1 MSLTSNTK
9 KIQKLFNDMQKA
21 ITKFE
26 ELVFPHEYI
35 SFDIYKI
42 HVSTLNECIQDDVCA
57 KLTVELFRVLFE
69 SETEFNEFTTG
80 KEDYISLLIDKF
92 RAKSKD
98 DIDDAKDEIES
109 KIITILFNIKSTEK
123 KNLMK
128 ELISKLKKQLEI
140 RCEMYYVLLVLLV
153 ESNFKL
159 QILTDYLPDILKEKY
174 PDSTFDFSK
183 ALNSGIKFD
192 EFIRLFLKLI
202 DREKDFNYSILRF
215 NSEKKEFSIEHKSLD
230 EIADIILTSTS
241 TTKSQKKSVIE
252 GRKANKKSAIEKEDN
267 GQNSNISNNNNEK
280 KESETSEE
288 NAEQSNKNVQKVE
301 GNIQGN
307 SQNSEEK
314 NTDKSE
320 DRGLERFKLLERKI
334 DLLEKDNGQL
344 RDDMRKI
351 KINMKKLEND
361 NKNLNK
367 NINEAKNKIMNNQ
380 KKIKSLEFDIKIIGL
395 RDAYKSFIDLLIMLM
410 NLKPYGNIE
419 EKISIISNSIKYSK
433 NKNAEKIKALLTDSK
448 NILFKSN
455 KKAHFINFDEDLIK
469 QLLFNL
475 SKFSGNKE
483 YLSLIDTLKGLK
495 IENALQKLIE
505 NRLEKYQKSKE
516 DFINNQNLI
525 QESIQANPLLANG
538 KGFST
543 LMNE

>member
-21 ITKFE
+21 ITNFE

-42 HVSTLNECIQDDVCA
+42 HVSTLIENIQDDVCA
-57 KLTVELFRVLFE
+57 KLTVALFRVLFE
-69 SETEFNEFTTG
+69 SETEFNEYTTG

-98 DIDDAKDEIES
+98 DIDEAKDEIES

-241 TTKSQKKSVIE
+241 TTKSKKKSVIE
-252 GRKANKKSAIEKEDN
+252 GKKANKKSAIEKDDN
-267 GQNSNISNNNNEK
+267 GQKSNIPNNNNEK
-280 KESETSEE
+280 KESEISKE
-288 NAEQSNKNVQKVE
+288 NCED
-301 GNIQGN
+301 
-307 SQNSEEK
+307 K

-320 DRGLERFKLLERKI
+320 DREEQLKKIIIQNQAINMRLERTIEELK
-334 DLLEKDNGQL
+334 KDNSQL
-344 RDDMRKI
+344 RTDIRRI
-351 KINMKKLEND
+351 ENNVKKLQND
-361 NKNLNK
+361 NKNLTTKLNK
-367 NINEAKNKIMNNQ
+367 NIMETNNKIMKNQ
-380 KKIKSLEFDIKIIGL
+380 KKIASLEFDIKIIGL
-395 RDAYKSFIDLLIMLM
+395 RDAYKSLIDLLIMLM

-433 NKNAEKIKALLTDSK
+433 NKNAEKIRALLSDSK
-448 NILFKSN
+448 DILFQSN

-543 LMNE
+543 LMDE

>member
-21 ITKFE
+21 ITNFE

-42 HVSTLNECIQDDVCA
+42 HVSTLIENIQDDVCA
-57 KLTVELFRVLFE
+57 KLTVALFRLLFE
-69 SETEFNEFTTG
+69 SETEFNEYTTG

-241 TTKSQKKSVIE
+241 TTKSKKKSVIE
-252 GRKANKKSAIEKEDN
+252 GKKANKKSAIEKDDN
-267 GQNSNISNNNNEK
+267 GQKSNIPNNNNEK
-280 KESETSEE
+280 KESEISKE
-288 NAEQSNKNVQKVE
+288 NCED
-301 GNIQGN
+301 
-307 SQNSEEK
+307 K

-320 DRGLERFKLLERKI
+320 DREEQLKKIIIQNQAINMRLERTIEELK
-334 DLLEKDNGQL
+334 KDNSQL
-344 RDDMRKI
+344 RTDIRRI
-351 KINMKKLEND
+351 ENNVKKLQND
-361 NKNLNK
+361 NKNLTTKLNK
-367 NINEAKNKIMNNQ
+367 NIMETNNKIMKNQ
-380 KKIKSLEFDIKIIGL
+380 KKIASLEFDIKIIGL
-395 RDAYKSFIDLLIMLM
+395 RDAYKSLIDLLIMLM

-433 NKNAEKIKALLTDSK
+433 NKNAEKIRALLSDSK
-448 NILFKSN
+448 DILFQSN

>member
-21 ITKFE
+21 ITNFE

-42 HVSTLNECIQDDVCA
+42 HVSTLIENIQDDVCA
-57 KLTVELFRVLFE
+57 KLTVALFRVLFE

-98 DIDDAKDEIES
+98 DIDEANDEIES

-128 ELISKLKKQLEI
+128 ELISKLKKKLEI
-140 RCEMYYVLLVLLV
+140 RCEMYYALLVLLV
-153 ESNFKL
+153 ESDFKM
-159 QILTDYLPDILKEKY
+159 QILIDYLPDILKEKY

-202 DREKDFNYSILRF
+202 DREKDFNYSIFRF

-241 TTKSQKKSVIE
+241 TTKSKKKSVIE
-252 GRKANKKSAIEKEDN
+252 GKKANKKSAIEKDDN
-267 GQNSNISNNNNEK
+267 GQKSNIPNNNNEK
-280 KESETSEE
+280 KESEISKE
-288 NAEQSNKNVQKVE
+288 NCED
-301 GNIQGN
+301 
-307 SQNSEEK
+307 K

-320 DRGLERFKLLERKI
+320 DREEQLKKIIIQNQAINMRLERTIEELK
-334 DLLEKDNGQL
+334 KDNSQL
-344 RDDMRKI
+344 RTDIRRI
-351 KINMKKLEND
+351 ENNVKKLQND
-361 NKNLNK
+361 NKNLTTKLNK
-367 NINEAKNKIMNNQ
+367 NIMETNNKIMKNQ
-380 KKIKSLEFDIKIIGL
+380 KKIASLEFDIKIIGL
-395 RDAYKSFIDLLIMLM
+395 RDAYKSLIDLLIMLM

-433 NKNAEKIKALLTDSK
+433 NKNAEKIRALLSDSK
-448 NILFKSN
+448 DILFQSN

>member
-21 ITKFE
+21 ITNFE

-42 HVSTLNECIQDDVCA
+42 HVSTLIENIQDDVCA
-57 KLTVELFRVLFE
+57 KLTVALFRVLFE
-69 SETEFNEFTTG
+69 SETEFNEYTTG

-98 DIDDAKDEIES
+98 DIDEAKDEIES

-159 QILTDYLPDILKEKY
+159 QILIDYLPDILKEKY

-241 TTKSQKKSVIE
+241 TTKSKKKSVIE
-252 GRKANKKSAIEKEDN
+252 GKKANKKSAIEKDDN
-267 GQNSNISNNNNEK
+267 GQKSNIPNNNNEK
-280 KESETSEE
+280 KESEISKE
-288 NAEQSNKNVQKVE
+288 NCED
-301 GNIQGN
+301 
-307 SQNSEEK
+307 K

-320 DRGLERFKLLERKI
+320 DREEQLKKIIIQNQAINMRLERTIEELK
-334 DLLEKDNGQL
+334 KDNSQL
-344 RDDMRKI
+344 RTDIRRI
-351 KINMKKLEND
+351 ENNVKKLQND
-361 NKNLNK
+361 NKNLTTKLNK
-367 NINEAKNKIMNNQ
+367 NIMETNNKIMKNQ
-380 KKIKSLEFDIKIIGL
+380 KKIASLEFDIKIIGL
-395 RDAYKSFIDLLIMLM
+395 RDAYKSLIDLLIMLM

-433 NKNAEKIKALLTDSK
+433 NKNAEKIRALLSDSK
-448 NILFKSN
+448 DILFQSN

>member
-21 ITKFE
+21 ITNFE

-42 HVSTLNECIQDDVCA
+42 HVSTLIENIQDDVCA
-57 KLTVELFRVLFE
+57 KLTVALFRVLFE

-80 KEDYISLLIDKF
+80 KADYISLLINKF

-241 TTKSQKKSVIE
+241 TTKSKKKSVIE
-252 GRKANKKSAIEKEDN
+252 GKKANKKSAIEKDDN
-267 GQNSNISNNNNEK
+267 GQKSNIPNNNNEK
-280 KESETSEE
+280 KESEISKE
-288 NAEQSNKNVQKVE
+288 NCED
-301 GNIQGN
+301 
-307 SQNSEEK
+307 K

-320 DRGLERFKLLERKI
+320 DREEQLKKIIIQNQAINMRLERTIEELK
-334 DLLEKDNGQL
+334 KDNSQL
-344 RDDMRKI
+344 RTDIRRI
-351 KINMKKLEND
+351 ENNVKKLQND
-361 NKNLNK
+361 NKNLTTKLNK
-367 NINEAKNKIMNNQ
+367 NIMETNNKIMKNQ
-380 KKIKSLEFDIKIIGL
+380 KKIASLEFDIKIIGL
-395 RDAYKSFIDLLIMLM
+395 RDAYKSLIDLLIMLM

-433 NKNAEKIKALLTDSK
+433 NKNADKIKALLSDSK
-448 NILFKSN
+448 DILFQSN

-469 QLLFNL
+469 QILFNL

>member
-21 ITKFE
+21 ITNFE

-42 HVSTLNECIQDDVCA
+42 HVSTLIENIQDDVCA
-57 KLTVELFRVLFE
+57 KLTVALFRVLFE
-69 SETEFNEFTTG
+69 SETEFNEYTTG

-98 DIDDAKDEIES
+98 DIDEANDEIES

-230 EIADIILTSTS
+230 EIADIILTSTN
-241 TTKSQKKSVIE
+241 TIKSKKKSVIE
-252 GRKANKKSAIEKEDN
+252 GKKANKKSAIEKDDN
-267 GQNSNISNNNNEK
+267 GQKSNIPNNNNEK
-280 KESETSEE
+280 KESEISKE
-288 NAEQSNKNVQKVE
+288 NCED
-301 GNIQGN
+301 
-307 SQNSEEK
+307 K

-320 DRGLERFKLLERKI
+320 DREEQLKKIIIQNQAINMRLERTIEELK
-334 DLLEKDNGQL
+334 KDNSQL
-344 RDDMRKI
+344 RTDIRRI
-351 KINMKKLEND
+351 ENNVKKLQND
-361 NKNLNK
+361 NKNLTTKLNK
-367 NINEAKNKIMNNQ
+367 NIMETNNKIMKNQ
-380 KKIKSLEFDIKIIGL
+380 KKIASLEFDIKIIGL
-395 RDAYKSFIDLLIMLM
+395 RDAYKSLIDLLIMLM

-433 NKNAEKIKALLTDSK
+433 NKNAEKIRALLSDSK
-448 NILFKSN
+448 DILFQSN

-516 DFINNQNLI
+516 DFIKNQNLI

>member
-57 KLTVELFRVLFE
+57 KLTVALFRVLFE
-69 SETEFNEFTTG
+69 GETEFNEYTTN
-80 KEDYISLLIDKF
+80 KADYISLLIDKF
-92 RAKSKD
+92 RAKSED
-98 DIDDAKDEIES
+98 DIDEAKDEIES
-109 KIITILFNIKSTEK
+109 KIITILFNIKSAEK

-128 ELISKLKKQLEI
+128 ELISKLKKKLEI
-140 RCEMYYVLLVLLV
+140 RCEMYYALLVLLV
-153 ESNFKL
+153 ESDFKM

-241 TTKSQKKSVIE
+241 TTKSKKKSDIE
-252 GRKANKKSAIEKEDN
+252 GKKANKKSAIEKDDN
-267 GQNSNISNNNNEK
+267 GQKSNIPNNNNEK
-280 KESETSEE
+280 KESEISKE
-288 NAEQSNKNVQKVE
+288 NCED
-301 GNIQGN
+301 
-307 SQNSEEK
+307 K

-320 DRGLERFKLLERKI
+320 DREEQLKKIIIQNQAINMRLERAIEELK
-334 DLLEKDNGQL
+334 KDNSQL
-344 RDDMRKI
+344 RTDIRRI
-351 KINMKKLEND
+351 ENNVKKLQND
-361 NKNLNK
+361 NKNLTTKLNK
-367 NINEAKNKIMNNQ
+367 NIMETNNKIMKNQ
-380 KKIKSLEFDIKIIGL
+380 KKIASLEFDIKIIGL
-395 RDAYKSFIDLLIMLM
+395 RDAYKSLIDLLIMLM

-433 NKNAEKIKALLTDSK
+433 NKNAEKIRALLSDSK
-448 NILFKSN
+448 DILFQSN

>member
-21 ITKFE
+21 ITNFE

-42 HVSTLNECIQDDVCA
+42 HVSTLIENIQDDVCA
-57 KLTVELFRVLFE
+57 KLTVALFRVLFE

-80 KEDYISLLIDKF
+80 KADYISLLINKF

-128 ELISKLKKQLEI
+128 ELISKLKKKLEI
-140 RCEMYYVLLVLLV
+140 RCEMYYALLVLLV
-153 ESNFKL
+153 ESDFKM
-159 QILTDYLPDILKEKY
+159 QILIDYLPDILKEKY

-241 TTKSQKKSVIE
+241 TTKSKKKSVIE
-252 GRKANKKSAIEKEDN
+252 GRKANKKSAIEKDDN
-267 GQNSNISNNNNEK
+267 GQKSNIPNNNNEK
-280 KESETSEE
+280 KESEISKE
-288 NAEQSNKNVQKVE
+288 NCED
-301 GNIQGN
+301 
-307 SQNSEEK
+307 K

-320 DRGLERFKLLERKI
+320 DREEQLKKIIIQNQAINMRLERTIEELK
-334 DLLEKDNGQL
+334 KDNSQL
-344 RDDMRKI
+344 RTDIRRI
-351 KINMKKLEND
+351 ENNVKKLQND
-361 NKNLNK
+361 NKYLTTKLNK
-367 NINEAKNKIMNNQ
+367 NIMETNNKIMKNQ
-380 KKIKSLEFDIKIIGL
+380 KKIASLEFDIKIIGL
-395 RDAYKSFIDLLIMLM
+395 RDAYKSLIDLLIMLM

-433 NKNAEKIKALLTDSK
+433 NKNAEKIRALLSDSK
-448 NILFKSN
+448 DILFQSN
-455 KKAHFINFDEDLIK
+455 KKAHFINLDEDLIK

>member
-1 MSLTSNTK
+1 MRLTSNTK

-21 ITKFE
+21 ITNFE

-42 HVSTLNECIQDDVCA
+42 HVSTLIENIQDDVCA
-57 KLTVELFRVLFE
+57 KLTVALFRVLFE
-69 SETEFNEFTTG
+69 SETEFNEYTTG

-98 DIDDAKDEIES
+98 DIDEANDEIES

-183 ALNSGIKFD
+183 VLNSGIKFD

-241 TTKSQKKSVIE
+241 TTKSKKKSVIE
-252 GRKANKKSAIEKEDN
+252 GKKANKKSALEKDDN
-267 GQNSNISNNNNEK
+267 GQKSNIPNNNNEK
-280 KESETSEE
+280 KESEISKE
-288 NAEQSNKNVQKVE
+288 NCED
-301 GNIQGN
+301 
-307 SQNSEEK
+307 K

-320 DRGLERFKLLERKI
+320 DREEQLKKIIIQNQAINMRLERAIEELK
-334 DLLEKDNGQL
+334 KDNSQL
-344 RDDMRKI
+344 RTDIRRI
-351 KINMKKLEND
+351 ENNVKKLQND
-361 NKNLNK
+361 NKNLTTKLNK
-367 NINEAKNKIMNNQ
+367 NIMETNNKIMKNQ
-380 KKIKSLEFDIKIIGL
+380 KKIASLEFDIKIIGL
-395 RDAYKSFIDLLIMLM
+395 RDAYKSLIDLLIMLM

-433 NKNAEKIKALLTDSK
+433 NKNAEKIRALLSDSK
-448 NILFKSN
+448 DILFQSN

>member
-57 KLTVELFRVLFE
+57 KLTVALFRVLFE
-69 SETEFNEFTTG
+69 GETEFNEYTTG

-98 DIDDAKDEIES
+98 DIDEANDEIES
-109 KIITILFNIKSTEK
+109 KIITILFNIKSAEK

-448 NILFKSN
+448 NILFQSN

>member
-21 ITKFE
+21 ITNFE

-42 HVSTLNECIQDDVCA
+42 HVSTLIENIQDDVCA
-57 KLTVELFRVLFE
+57 KLTVALFRLLFE
-69 SETEFNEFTTG
+69 SETEFNEYTTG

-98 DIDDAKDEIES
+98 DIDEANDEIES

-159 QILTDYLPDILKEKY
+159 HILTDYLPDILKEKY

-192 EFIRLFLKLI
+192 EFIGLFLKLI
-202 DREKDFNYSILRF
+202 DREKDFNYSIFRF

-230 EIADIILTSTS
+230 EIADIILTSTN
-241 TTKSQKKSVIE
+241 KSKKKTVIE
-252 GRKANKKSAIEKEDN
+252 GRKANKKSA
-267 GQNSNISNNNNEK
+267 
-280 KESETSEE
+280 
-288 NAEQSNKNVQKVE
+288 QKVE

-320 DRGLERFKLLERKI
+320 DRGLERLKLLEKKL

-344 RDDMRKI
+344 RDDIRKI

-367 NINEAKNKIMNNQ
+367 NINDAKNKIMNNQ

-395 RDAYKSFIDLLIMLM
+395 RNAYKSFIDLLIMLM
-410 NLKPYGNIE
+410 DLKPYGNIE
-419 EKISIISNSIKYSK
+419 EKISIISNAIKYSK
-433 NKNAEKIKALLTDSK
+433 NKNADKIKALLSDSK
-448 NILFKSN
+448 DILFQSN
-455 KKAHFINFDEDLIK
+455 KKAHFINFDEDIIK

>member
-21 ITKFE
+21 ITNFE

-42 HVSTLNECIQDDVCA
+42 HVSTLIENIQDDVCA
-57 KLTVELFRVLFE
+57 KLTVALFRVLFE
-69 SETEFNEFTTG
+69 SETEFNEYTTG

-98 DIDDAKDEIES
+98 DIDEANDEIES

-230 EIADIILTSTS
+230 EIADIILTSTN
-241 TTKSQKKSVIE
+241 TIKSKKKSVIE
-252 GRKANKKSAIEKEDN
+252 GKKANKKSAIEKDDN
-267 GQNSNISNNNNEK
+267 GQKSNIPNNNNEK
-280 KESETSEE
+280 KESEISKE
-288 NAEQSNKNVQKVE
+288 NCED
-301 GNIQGN
+301 
-307 SQNSEEK
+307 K

-320 DRGLERFKLLERKI
+320 DREEQLKKIIIQNQAINMRLERTIEELK
-334 DLLEKDNGQL
+334 KDNSQL
-344 RDDMRKI
+344 RTDIRRI
-351 KINMKKLEND
+351 ENNVKKLQND
-361 NKNLNK
+361 NKNLTTKLNK
-367 NINEAKNKIMNNQ
+367 NIMETNNKIMKNQ
-380 KKIKSLEFDIKIIGL
+380 KKIASLEFDIKIIGL
-395 RDAYKSFIDLLIMLM
+395 RDAYKSLIDLLIMLM

-433 NKNAEKIKALLTDSK
+433 NKNAEKIRALLSDSK
-448 NILFKSN
+448 DILFQSN

>member
-57 KLTVELFRVLFE
+57 KLTVALFRVLFE
-69 SETEFNEFTTG
+69 GETEFNEYTTN
-80 KEDYISLLIDKF
+80 KSDYISLLIDKF
-92 RAKSKD
+92 RAKSED
-98 DIDDAKDEIES
+98 DIDEAKDEIES
-109 KIITILFNIKSTEK
+109 KIITILFNIKSAEK

-128 ELISKLKKQLEI
+128 ELISKLKKKLEI
-140 RCEMYYVLLVLLV
+140 RCEMYYALLVLLV
-153 ESNFKL
+153 ESDFKM

-241 TTKSQKKSVIE
+241 TTKSKKKSVIE
-252 GRKANKKSAIEKEDN
+252 GKKENKKSAIEKDDN
-267 GQNSNISNNNNEK
+267 GQKSNIPNNNNEK
-280 KESETSEE
+280 KESEISKE
-288 NAEQSNKNVQKVE
+288 NCED
-301 GNIQGN
+301 
-307 SQNSEEK
+307 K

-320 DRGLERFKLLERKI
+320 DREEQLTKIIIQNQAINMRLERTIEELK
-334 DLLEKDNGQL
+334 KDNSQL
-344 RDDMRKI
+344 RTDIRRI
-351 KINMKKLEND
+351 ENNVKKLQND
-361 NKNLNK
+361 NKNLTTKLNK
-367 NINEAKNKIMNNQ
+367 NIMETNNKIMKNQ
-380 KKIKSLEFDIKIIGL
+380 KKIASLEFDIKIIGL
-395 RDAYKSFIDLLIMLM
+395 RDAYKSLIDLLIMLM

-433 NKNAEKIKALLTDSK
+433 NKNAEKIRALLSDSK
-448 NILFKSN
+448 DILFQSN

>member
-21 ITKFE
+21 ITNFE

-42 HVSTLNECIQDDVCA
+42 HVSTLIENIQDDVCA
-57 KLTVELFRVLFE
+57 KLTVALFRVLFE

-80 KEDYISLLIDKF
+80 KADYISLLINKF

-98 DIDDAKDEIES
+98 DIDEANDEIES

-241 TTKSQKKSVIE
+241 TTKSKKKSVIE
-252 GRKANKKSAIEKEDN
+252 GKKANKKSAIEKDDN
-267 GQNSNISNNNNEK
+267 GQKSNIPNNNNEK
-280 KESETSEE
+280 KESEISKE
-288 NAEQSNKNVQKVE
+288 NCED
-301 GNIQGN
+301 
-307 SQNSEEK
+307 K

-320 DRGLERFKLLERKI
+320 DREEQLKKIIIQNQAINMRLERTIEELK
-334 DLLEKDNGQL
+334 KDNSQL
-344 RDDMRKI
+344 RTDIRRI
-351 KINMKKLEND
+351 ENNVKKLQND
-361 NKNLNK
+361 NKNLTTKLNK
-367 NINEAKNKIMNNQ
+367 NIMETNNKIMKNQ
-380 KKIKSLEFDIKIIGL
+380 KKIASLEFDIKIIGL
-395 RDAYKSFIDLLIMLM
+395 RDAYKSLIDLLIMLM

-433 NKNAEKIKALLTDSK
+433 NKNAEKIRALLSDSK
-448 NILFKSN
+448 DILFQSN

>member
-21 ITKFE
+21 ITNFE

-42 HVSTLNECIQDDVCA
+42 HVSTLIENIQDDVCA
-57 KLTVELFRVLFE
+57 KLTVALFRVLFE
-69 SETEFNEFTTG
+69 SETEFNEFTTN
-80 KEDYISLLIDKF
+80 KADYISLLIDKF
-92 RAKSKD
+92 RAKSED
-98 DIDDAKDEIES
+98 DIDEAKDEIES

-202 DREKDFNYSILRF
+202 DREKDFNYSIFRF

-241 TTKSQKKSVIE
+241 TTKSKKKSVIE
-252 GRKANKKSAIEKEDN
+252 GKKANKKSAIEKDDN
-267 GQNSNISNNNNEK
+267 GQKSNIPNNNNEK
-280 KESETSEE
+280 KESEISKE
-288 NAEQSNKNVQKVE
+288 NCED
-301 GNIQGN
+301 
-307 SQNSEEK
+307 K

-320 DRGLERFKLLERKI
+320 DREEQLKKIIIQNQAINMRLERTIEELK
-334 DLLEKDNGQL
+334 KDNSQL
-344 RDDMRKI
+344 RTDIRRI
-351 KINMKKLEND
+351 ENNVKKLQND
-361 NKNLNK
+361 NKNLTTKLNK
-367 NINEAKNKIMNNQ
+367 NIMETNNKIMKNQ
-380 KKIKSLEFDIKIIGL
+380 KKIASLEFDIKIIGL
-395 RDAYKSFIDLLIMLM
+395 RDAYKSLIDLLIMLM

-433 NKNAEKIKALLTDSK
+433 NKNAEKIRALLSDSK
-448 NILFKSN
+448 DILFQSN

>member
-21 ITKFE
+21 ITNFE

-42 HVSTLNECIQDDVCA
+42 HVSTLIENIQDDVCA
-57 KLTVELFRVLFE
+57 KLTVALFRVLFE
-69 SETEFNEFTTG
+69 SETEFNEFTTN
-80 KEDYISLLIDKF
+80 KADYISLLIDKF

-98 DIDDAKDEIES
+98 DIDEANDEIES

-241 TTKSQKKSVIE
+241 TTKSKKKSVIE
-252 GRKANKKSAIEKEDN
+252 GKKANKKSAIEKDDN
-267 GQNSNISNNNNEK
+267 GQKSNIPNNNNEK
-280 KESETSEE
+280 KESEISKE
-288 NAEQSNKNVQKVE
+288 NCED
-301 GNIQGN
+301 
-307 SQNSEEK
+307 K

-320 DRGLERFKLLERKI
+320 DREEQLKKIIIQNQAINMRLERTIEELK
-334 DLLEKDNGQL
+334 KDNSQL
-344 RDDMRKI
+344 RTDIRRI
-351 KINMKKLEND
+351 ENNVKKLQND
-361 NKNLNK
+361 NKNLTTKLNK
-367 NINEAKNKIMNNQ
+367 NIMETNNKIMKNQ
-380 KKIKSLEFDIKIIGL
+380 KKIASLEFDIKIIGL
-395 RDAYKSFIDLLIMLM
+395 RDAYKSLIDLLIMLM

-433 NKNAEKIKALLTDSK
+433 NKNAEKIRALLSDSK
-448 NILFKSN
+448 DILFQSN

>member
-21 ITKFE
+21 ITNFE

-42 HVSTLNECIQDDVCA
+42 HVSTLIENIQDDVCA
-57 KLTVELFRVLFE
+57 KLTVALFRLLFE
-69 SETEFNEFTTG
+69 SETEFNEYTTG

-98 DIDDAKDEIES
+98 DIDEANDEIES

-241 TTKSQKKSVIE
+241 TTKSKKKSVIE
-252 GRKANKKSAIEKEDN
+252 GKKANKKSAIEKDDN
-267 GQNSNISNNNNEK
+267 GQKSNIPNNNNEK
-280 KESETSEE
+280 KESEISKE
-288 NAEQSNKNVQKVE
+288 NCED
-301 GNIQGN
+301 
-307 SQNSEEK
+307 K

-320 DRGLERFKLLERKI
+320 DREEQLKKIIIQNQAINMRLERTIEELK
-334 DLLEKDNGQL
+334 KDNSQL
-344 RDDMRKI
+344 RTDIRRI
-351 KINMKKLEND
+351 ENNVKKLQND
-361 NKNLNK
+361 NKNLTTKLNK
-367 NINEAKNKIMNNQ
+367 NIMETNNKIMKNQ
-380 KKIKSLEFDIKIIGL
+380 KKIASLEFDIKIIGL
-395 RDAYKSFIDLLIMLM
+395 RDAYKSLIDLLIMLM

-433 NKNAEKIKALLTDSK
+433 NKNAEKIRALLSDSK
-448 NILFKSN
+448 DILFQSN

>member
-21 ITKFE
+21 ITNFE

-42 HVSTLNECIQDDVCA
+42 HVSTLIENIQDDVCA
-57 KLTVELFRVLFE
+57 KLTVALFRLLFE
-69 SETEFNEFTTG
+69 SETEFNEYTTG

-98 DIDDAKDEIES
+98 DIDEANDEIES

-183 ALNSGIKFD
+183 VLNSGIKFD

-241 TTKSQKKSVIE
+241 TTKSKKKSVIE
-252 GRKANKKSAIEKEDN
+252 GKKANKKSAIEKDDN
-267 GQNSNISNNNNEK
+267 GQKSNIPNNNNEK
-280 KESETSEE
+280 KESEISKE
-288 NAEQSNKNVQKVE
+288 NCED
-301 GNIQGN
+301 
-307 SQNSEEK
+307 K

-320 DRGLERFKLLERKI
+320 DREEQLKKIIIQNQAINMRLERAIEELK
-334 DLLEKDNGQL
+334 KDNSQL
-344 RDDMRKI
+344 RTDIRRI
-351 KINMKKLEND
+351 ENNVKKLQND
-361 NKNLNK
+361 NKNLTTKLNK
-367 NINEAKNKIMNNQ
+367 NIMETNNKIMKNQ
-380 KKIKSLEFDIKIIGL
+380 KKIASLEFDIKIIGL
-395 RDAYKSFIDLLIMLM
+395 RDAYKSLIDLLIMLM

-433 NKNAEKIKALLTDSK
+433 NKNAEKIRALLSDSK
-448 NILFKSN
+448 DILFQSN

>member
-21 ITKFE
+21 ITNFE

-42 HVSTLNECIQDDVCA
+42 HVSTLIENIQDDVCA
-57 KLTVELFRVLFE
+57 KLTVALFRVLFE

-98 DIDDAKDEIES
+98 DIDEANDEIES

-159 QILTDYLPDILKEKY
+159 QILTDYLPDILIEKY

-241 TTKSQKKSVIE
+241 TTKSKKKSVIE
-252 GRKANKKSAIEKEDN
+252 GKKANKKSAIEKDDN
-267 GQNSNISNNNNEK
+267 GQKSNIPNNNNEK
-280 KESETSEE
+280 KESEISKE
-288 NAEQSNKNVQKVE
+288 NCED
-301 GNIQGN
+301 
-307 SQNSEEK
+307 K

-320 DRGLERFKLLERKI
+320 DREEQLKKIIIQNQAINMRLERTIEELK
-334 DLLEKDNGQL
+334 KDNSQL
-344 RDDMRKI
+344 RTDIRRI
-351 KINMKKLEND
+351 ENNVKKLQND
-361 NKNLNK
+361 NKNLTTKLNK
-367 NINEAKNKIMNNQ
+367 NIMETNNKIMKNQ
-380 KKIKSLEFDIKIIGL
+380 KKIASLEFDIKIIGL
-395 RDAYKSFIDLLIMLM
+395 RDAYKSLIDLLIMLM

-433 NKNAEKIKALLTDSK
+433 NKNAEKIRALLSDSK
-448 NILFKSN
+448 DILFQSN

>member
-21 ITKFE
+21 ITNFE

-42 HVSTLNECIQDDVCA
+42 HVSTLIENIQDDVCA
-57 KLTVELFRVLFE
+57 KLTVALFRVLFE

-80 KEDYISLLIDKF
+80 KADYISLLINKF

-109 KIITILFNIKSTEK
+109 KIITILFNIKSAEK

-128 ELISKLKKQLEI
+128 ELISKLKKKLEI
-140 RCEMYYVLLVLLV
+140 RCEMYYALLVLLV
-153 ESNFKL
+153 ESDFKL

-241 TTKSQKKSVIE
+241 TTKSKKKSVIE
-252 GRKANKKSAIEKEDN
+252 GKKANKKSAIEKDDN
-267 GQNSNISNNNNEK
+267 GQKSNIPNNNNEK
-280 KESETSEE
+280 KESEISKE
-288 NAEQSNKNVQKVE
+288 NCED
-301 GNIQGN
+301 
-307 SQNSEEK
+307 K

-320 DRGLERFKLLERKI
+320 DREEQLKKIIIQNQAINMRLERTIEELK
-334 DLLEKDNGQL
+334 KDNSQL
-344 RDDMRKI
+344 RTDIRRI
-351 KINMKKLEND
+351 ENNVKKLQND
-361 NKNLNK
+361 NKNLTTKLNK
-367 NINEAKNKIMNNQ
+367 NIMETNNKIMKNQ
-380 KKIKSLEFDIKIIGL
+380 KKIASLEFDIKIIGL
-395 RDAYKSFIDLLIMLM
+395 RDAYKSLIDLLIMLM

-433 NKNAEKIKALLTDSK
+433 NKNAEKIRALLSDSK
-448 NILFKSN
+448 DILFQSN

>member
-21 ITKFE
+21 ITNFE

-42 HVSTLNECIQDDVCA
+42 HVSTLIENIQDDVCA
-57 KLTVELFRVLFE
+57 KLTVALFRLLFE
-69 SETEFNEFTTG
+69 SETEFNEYTTG

-98 DIDDAKDEIES
+98 DIDEAKDEIES

-241 TTKSQKKSVIE
+241 TTKSKKKSVIE
-252 GRKANKKSAIEKEDN
+252 GKKANKKSAIEKDDN
-267 GQNSNISNNNNEK
+267 GQKSNIPNNNNEK
-280 KESETSEE
+280 KESEISKE
-288 NAEQSNKNVQKVE
+288 NCED
-301 GNIQGN
+301 
-307 SQNSEEK
+307 K

-320 DRGLERFKLLERKI
+320 DREEQLKKIIIQNQAINMRLERTIEELK
-334 DLLEKDNGQL
+334 KDNSQL
-344 RDDMRKI
+344 RTDIRRI
-351 KINMKKLEND
+351 ENNVKKLQND
-361 NKNLNK
+361 NKNLTTKLNK
-367 NINEAKNKIMNNQ
+367 NIMETNNKIMKNQ
-380 KKIKSLEFDIKIIGL
+380 KKIASLEFDIKIIGL
-395 RDAYKSFIDLLIMLM
+395 RDAYKSLIDLLIMLM

-433 NKNAEKIKALLTDSK
+433 NKNAEKIRALLSDSK
-448 NILFKSN
+448 DILFQSN

>member
-21 ITKFE
+21 ITNFE

-42 HVSTLNECIQDDVCA
+42 HVSTLIENIQDDVCA
-57 KLTVELFRVLFE
+57 KLTVALFRVLFE

-98 DIDDAKDEIES
+98 DIDEANDEIES

-241 TTKSQKKSVIE
+241 TTKSKKKSVIE
-252 GRKANKKSAIEKEDN
+252 GKKANKKSAIEKDDN
-267 GQNSNISNNNNEK
+267 GQKSNIPNNNNEK
-280 KESETSEE
+280 KESEISKE
-288 NAEQSNKNVQKVE
+288 NCED
-301 GNIQGN
+301 
-307 SQNSEEK
+307 K

-320 DRGLERFKLLERKI
+320 DREEQLKKIIIQNQAINMRLERTIEELK
-334 DLLEKDNGQL
+334 KDNSQL
-344 RDDMRKI
+344 RTDIRRI
-351 KINMKKLEND
+351 ENNVKKLQND
-361 NKNLNK
+361 NKNLTTKLNK
-367 NINEAKNKIMNNQ
+367 NIMETNNKIMKNQ
-380 KKIKSLEFDIKIIGL
+380 KKIASLEFDIKIIGL
-395 RDAYKSFIDLLIMLM
+395 RDAYKSLIDLLIMLM

-433 NKNAEKIKALLTDSK
+433 NKNAEKIRALLSDSK
-448 NILFKSN
+448 DILFQSN

>member
-21 ITKFE
+21 ITNFE

-42 HVSTLNECIQDDVCA
+42 HVSTLIENIQDDVCA
-57 KLTVELFRVLFE
+57 KLTVALFRVLFE
-69 SETEFNEFTTG
+69 SETEFNEFTTN
-80 KEDYISLLIDKF
+80 KADYISLLIDKF
-92 RAKSKD
+92 RAKSED
-98 DIDDAKDEIES
+98 DIDEAKDEIES

-241 TTKSQKKSVIE
+241 TTKSKKKSVIE
-252 GRKANKKSAIEKEDN
+252 GRKANKKSAIEKDDN
-267 GQNSNISNNNNEK
+267 GQKSNIPNNNNEK
-280 KESETSEE
+280 KESEISKE
-288 NAEQSNKNVQKVE
+288 NCED
-301 GNIQGN
+301 
-307 SQNSEEK
+307 K

-320 DRGLERFKLLERKI
+320 DREEQLKKIIIQNQAINMRLERAIEELK
-334 DLLEKDNGQL
+334 KDNSQL
-344 RDDMRKI
+344 RTDIRRI
-351 KINMKKLEND
+351 ENNVKKLQND
-361 NKNLNK
+361 NKNLTTKLNK
-367 NINEAKNKIMNNQ
+367 NIMETNNKIMKNQ
-380 KKIKSLEFDIKIIGL
+380 KKIASLEFDIKIIGL
-395 RDAYKSFIDLLIMLM
+395 RDAYKSLIDLLIMLM

-433 NKNAEKIKALLTDSK
+433 NKNAEKIRALLSDSK
-448 NILFKSN
+448 DILFQSN

>member
-1 MSLTSNTK
+1 
-9 KIQKLFNDMQKA
+9 
-21 ITKFE
+21 
-26 ELVFPHEYI
+26 
-35 SFDIYKI
+35 
-42 HVSTLNECIQDDVCA
+42 
-57 KLTVELFRVLFE
+57 
-69 SETEFNEFTTG
+69 
-80 KEDYISLLIDKF
+80 
-92 RAKSKD
+92 
-98 DIDDAKDEIES
+98 
-109 KIITILFNIKSTEK
+109 
-123 KNLMK
+123 
-128 ELISKLKKQLEI
+128 
-140 RCEMYYVLLVLLV
+140 MYYVLLVLLV

-241 TTKSQKKSVIE
+241 TTKSKKKSVIE
-252 GRKANKKSAIEKEDN
+252 GKKANKKSAIEKDDN
-267 GQNSNISNNNNEK
+267 GQKSNISNNNNEK
-280 KESETSEE
+280 KESEISEE
-288 NAEQSNKNVQKVE
+288 NCED
-301 GNIQGN
+301 
-307 SQNSEEK
+307 K

-320 DRGLERFKLLERKI
+320 DREEQLKKIIIQNQAINMRLERTIEELK
-334 DLLEKDNGQL
+334 KDNSQL
-344 RDDMRKI
+344 RTDIRRI
-351 KINMKKLEND
+351 ENSVKKLQND
-361 NKNLNK
+361 NKNLTTKLNK
-367 NINEAKNKIMNNQ
+367 NIMETNNKIMKNQ
-380 KKIKSLEFDIKIIGL
+380 KKIASLEFDIKIIGL
-395 RDAYKSFIDLLIMLM
+395 RDAYKSLIDLLIMLM

-433 NKNAEKIKALLTDSK
+433 NKNAEKIRALLSDSK
-448 NILFKSN
+448 DIIFQSN

>member
-21 ITKFE
+21 ITNFE

-42 HVSTLNECIQDDVCA
+42 HVSTLIENIQDDVCA
-57 KLTVELFRVLFE
+57 KLTVALFRVLFE

-80 KEDYISLLIDKF
+80 KADYISLLINKF

-241 TTKSQKKSVIE
+241 TTKSKKKSVIE
-252 GRKANKKSAIEKEDN
+252 GKKANKKSAIEKDDN
-267 GQNSNISNNNNEK
+267 GQKSNIPNNNNEK
-280 KESETSEE
+280 KESEISKE
-288 NAEQSNKNVQKVE
+288 NCED
-301 GNIQGN
+301 
-307 SQNSEEK
+307 K

-320 DRGLERFKLLERKI
+320 DREEQLKKIIIQNQAINMRLERTIEELK
-334 DLLEKDNGQL
+334 KDNSQL
-344 RDDMRKI
+344 RTDIRRI
-351 KINMKKLEND
+351 ENNVKKLQND
-361 NKNLNK
+361 NKNLTTKLNK
-367 NINEAKNKIMNNQ
+367 NIMETNNKIMKNQ
-380 KKIKSLEFDIKIIGL
+380 KKIASLEFDIKIIGL
-395 RDAYKSFIDLLIMLM
+395 RDAYKSLIDLLIMLM

-433 NKNAEKIKALLTDSK
+433 NKNAEKIRALLSDSK
-448 NILFKSN
+448 DILFQSN

>member
-21 ITKFE
+21 ITNFE

-42 HVSTLNECIQDDVCA
+42 HVSTLIENIQDDVCA
-57 KLTVELFRVLFE
+57 KLTVALFRVLFE

-80 KEDYISLLIDKF
+80 KADYISLLINKF

-159 QILTDYLPDILKEKY
+159 QILTDYLPDILIEKY

-241 TTKSQKKSVIE
+241 TTKSKKKSVIE
-252 GRKANKKSAIEKEDN
+252 GKKANKKSAIEKDDN
-267 GQNSNISNNNNEK
+267 GQKSNIPNNNNEK
-280 KESETSEE
+280 KESEISKE
-288 NAEQSNKNVQKVE
+288 NCED
-301 GNIQGN
+301 
-307 SQNSEEK
+307 K

-320 DRGLERFKLLERKI
+320 DREEQLKKIIIQNQAINMRLERTIEELK
-334 DLLEKDNGQL
+334 KDNSQL
-344 RDDMRKI
+344 RTDIRRI
-351 KINMKKLEND
+351 ENNVKKLQND
-361 NKNLNK
+361 NKNLTTKLNK
-367 NINEAKNKIMNNQ
+367 NIMETNNKIMKNQ
-380 KKIKSLEFDIKIIGL
+380 KKIASLEFDIKIIGL
-395 RDAYKSFIDLLIMLM
+395 RDAYKSLIDLLIMLM

-433 NKNAEKIKALLTDSK
+433 NKNAEKIRALLSDSK
-448 NILFKSN
+448 DILFQSN

>member
-21 ITKFE
+21 ITNFE

-42 HVSTLNECIQDDVCA
+42 HVSTLIENIQDDVCA
-57 KLTVELFRVLFE
+57 KLTVALFRVLFE

-80 KEDYISLLIDKF
+80 KADYISLLINKF

-128 ELISKLKKQLEI
+128 ELISKLKKKLEI
-140 RCEMYYVLLVLLV
+140 RCEMYYALLVLLV
-153 ESNFKL
+153 ESDFKM

-241 TTKSQKKSVIE
+241 TTKSKKKSVIE
-252 GRKANKKSAIEKEDN
+252 GKKANKKSAIEKDDN
-267 GQNSNISNNNNEK
+267 GQKSNIPNNNNEK
-280 KESETSEE
+280 KESEISKE
-288 NAEQSNKNVQKVE
+288 NCED
-301 GNIQGN
+301 
-307 SQNSEEK
+307 K

-320 DRGLERFKLLERKI
+320 DREEQLKKIIIQNQAINMRLERTIEELK
-334 DLLEKDNGQL
+334 KDNSQL
-344 RDDMRKI
+344 RTDIRRI
-351 KINMKKLEND
+351 ENNVKKLQND
-361 NKNLNK
+361 NKNLTTKLNK
-367 NINEAKNKIMNNQ
+367 NIMETNNKIMKNQ
-380 KKIKSLEFDIKIIGL
+380 KKIASLEFDIKIIGL
-395 RDAYKSFIDLLIMLM
+395 RDAYKSLIDLLIMLM

-433 NKNAEKIKALLTDSK
+433 NKNAEKIRALLSDSK
-448 NILFKSN
+448 DILFQSN
-455 KKAHFINFDEDLIK
+455 KKAHFINLDEDLIK

>member
-21 ITKFE
+21 ITNFE

-42 HVSTLNECIQDDVCA
+42 HVSTLIENIQDDVCA
-57 KLTVELFRVLFE
+57 KLTVALFRVLFE

-98 DIDDAKDEIES
+98 DIDEANDEIES

-230 EIADIILTSTS
+230 EIADIILTSTN
-241 TTKSQKKSVIE
+241 TIKSKKKSVIE
-252 GRKANKKSAIEKEDN
+252 GKKANKKSAIEKDDN
-267 GQNSNISNNNNEK
+267 GQKSNIPNNNNEK
-280 KESETSEE
+280 KESEISKE
-288 NAEQSNKNVQKVE
+288 NCED
-301 GNIQGN
+301 
-307 SQNSEEK
+307 K

-320 DRGLERFKLLERKI
+320 DREEQLKKIIIQNQAINMRLERTIEELK
-334 DLLEKDNGQL
+334 KDNSQL
-344 RDDMRKI
+344 RTDIRRI
-351 KINMKKLEND
+351 ENNVKKLQND
-361 NKNLNK
+361 NKNLTTKLNK
-367 NINEAKNKIMNNQ
+367 NIMETNNKIMKNQ
-380 KKIKSLEFDIKIIGL
+380 KKIASLEFDIKIIGL
-395 RDAYKSFIDLLIMLM
+395 RDAYKSLIDLLIMLM

-433 NKNAEKIKALLTDSK
+433 NKNAEKIRALLSDSK
-448 NILFKSN
+448 DILFQSN

>member
-21 ITKFE
+21 ITNFE

-57 KLTVELFRVLFE
+57 KLTVALFRVLFE
-69 SETEFNEFTTG
+69 GEAEFNEYTTN
-80 KEDYISLLIDKF
+80 KADYISLLIDKF
-92 RAKSKD
+92 RAKSED
-98 DIDDAKDEIES
+98 DIDEAKDEIES
-109 KIITILFNIKSTEK
+109 KIITILFNIKSAEK

-128 ELISKLKKQLEI
+128 ELISKLKKKLEI
-140 RCEMYYVLLVLLV
+140 RCEMYYALLILLV
-153 ESNFKL
+153 ESDFKM
-159 QILTDYLPDILKEKY
+159 QILIDYLPDILKEKY

-241 TTKSQKKSVIE
+241 TTKSKKKSVIE
-252 GRKANKKSAIEKEDN
+252 GKKANKKSAIEKDDN
-267 GQNSNISNNNNEK
+267 GQKSNIPNNNNEK
-280 KESETSEE
+280 KESEISKE
-288 NAEQSNKNVQKVE
+288 NCED
-301 GNIQGN
+301 
-307 SQNSEEK
+307 K

-320 DRGLERFKLLERKI
+320 DREEQLKKIIIQNQAINMRLERTIEELK
-334 DLLEKDNGQL
+334 KDNSQL
-344 RDDMRKI
+344 RTDIRRI
-351 KINMKKLEND
+351 ENNVKKLQND
-361 NKNLNK
+361 NKNLTTKLNK
-367 NINEAKNKIMNNQ
+367 NIMETNNKIMKNQ
-380 KKIKSLEFDIKIIGL
+380 KKIASLEFDIKIIGL
-395 RDAYKSFIDLLIMLM
+395 RDAYKSLIDLLIMLM

-433 NKNAEKIKALLTDSK
+433 NKNAEKIRALLSDSK
-448 NILFKSN
+448 DILFQSN

>member
-21 ITKFE
+21 ITNFE

-42 HVSTLNECIQDDVCA
+42 HVSTLIENIQDDVCA
-57 KLTVELFRVLFE
+57 KLTVALFRVLFE

-98 DIDDAKDEIES
+98 DIDEAKDEIES

-241 TTKSQKKSVIE
+241 TTKSKKKSVIE
-252 GRKANKKSAIEKEDN
+252 GKKANKKSAIEKDDN
-267 GQNSNISNNNNEK
+267 GQKSNIPNNNNEK
-280 KESETSEE
+280 KESEISKE
-288 NAEQSNKNVQKVE
+288 NCED
-301 GNIQGN
+301 
-307 SQNSEEK
+307 K

-320 DRGLERFKLLERKI
+320 DREEQLKKIIIQNQAINMRLERTIEELK
-334 DLLEKDNGQL
+334 KDNSQL
-344 RDDMRKI
+344 RTDIRRI
-351 KINMKKLEND
+351 ENNVKKLQND
-361 NKNLNK
+361 NKNLTTKLNK
-367 NINEAKNKIMNNQ
+367 NIMETNNKIMKNQ
-380 KKIKSLEFDIKIIGL
+380 KKIASLEFDIKIIGL
-395 RDAYKSFIDLLIMLM
+395 RDAYKSLIDLLIMLM

-433 NKNAEKIKALLTDSK
+433 NKNAEKIRALLSDSK
-448 NILFKSN
+448 DILFQSN

>member
-21 ITKFE
+21 ITNFE

-42 HVSTLNECIQDDVCA
+42 HVSTLIENIQDDVCA
-57 KLTVELFRVLFE
+57 KLTVALFRVLFE

-80 KEDYISLLIDKF
+80 KADYISLLINKF

-241 TTKSQKKSVIE
+241 TTKSKKKSVIE
-252 GRKANKKSAIEKEDN
+252 GKKANKKSAIEKDDN
-267 GQNSNISNNNNEK
+267 GQKSNIPNNNNEK
-280 KESETSEE
+280 KESEISKE
-288 NAEQSNKNVQKVE
+288 NCED
-301 GNIQGN
+301 
-307 SQNSEEK
+307 K

-320 DRGLERFKLLERKI
+320 DREEQLKKIIIQNQAINMRLERTIEELK
-334 DLLEKDNGQL
+334 KDNSQL
-344 RDDMRKI
+344 RTDIRRI
-351 KINMKKLEND
+351 ENNVKKLQND
-361 NKNLNK
+361 NKNLTTKLNK
-367 NINEAKNKIMNNQ
+367 NIMETNNKIMKNQ
-380 KKIKSLEFDIKIIGL
+380 KKIASLEFDIKIIGL
-395 RDAYKSFIDLLIMLM
+395 RDAYKSLIDLLIMLM

-433 NKNAEKIKALLTDSK
+433 NKNAEKIRALLSDSK
-448 NILFKSN
+448 DILFQSN

-543 LMNE
+543 LMDE

>member
-21 ITKFE
+21 ITNFE

-42 HVSTLNECIQDDVCA
+42 HVSTLIENIQDDVCA
-57 KLTVELFRVLFE
+57 KLTVALFRVLFE
-69 SETEFNEFTTG
+69 SETEFNEFTTN
-80 KEDYISLLIDKF
+80 KADYISLLIDKF

-109 KIITILFNIKSTEK
+109 KIITILFNIKSAEK

-241 TTKSQKKSVIE
+241 TTKSKKKSVIE
-252 GRKANKKSAIEKEDN
+252 GKKANKKSAIEKDDN
-267 GQNSNISNNNNEK
+267 GQKSNIPNNNNEK
-280 KESETSEE
+280 KESEISKE
-288 NAEQSNKNVQKVE
+288 NCED
-301 GNIQGN
+301 
-307 SQNSEEK
+307 K

-320 DRGLERFKLLERKI
+320 DREEQLKKIIIQNQAINMRLERTIEELK
-334 DLLEKDNGQL
+334 KDNSQL
-344 RDDMRKI
+344 RTDIRRI
-351 KINMKKLEND
+351 ENNVKKLQND
-361 NKNLNK
+361 NKNLTTKLNK
-367 NINEAKNKIMNNQ
+367 NIMETNNKIMKNQ
-380 KKIKSLEFDIKIIGL
+380 KKIASLEFDIKIIGL
-395 RDAYKSFIDLLIMLM
+395 RDAYKSLIDLLIMLM

-419 EKISIISNSIKYSK
+419 EKISIISNAIKYST
-433 NKNAEKIKALLTDSK
+433 NKNADKIKALLSDSK
-448 NILFKSN
+448 DILFQSN

>member
-21 ITKFE
+21 ITNFE

-42 HVSTLNECIQDDVCA
+42 HVSTLIENIQDDVCA
-57 KLTVELFRVLFE
+57 KLTVALFRVLFE

-80 KEDYISLLIDKF
+80 KADYISLLINKF

-159 QILTDYLPDILKEKY
+159 QILIDYLPDILKEKY

-241 TTKSQKKSVIE
+241 TTKSKKKSVIE
-252 GRKANKKSAIEKEDN
+252 GKKANKKSAIEKDDN
-267 GQNSNISNNNNEK
+267 GQKSNIPNNNNEK
-280 KESETSEE
+280 KESEISKE
-288 NAEQSNKNVQKVE
+288 NCED
-301 GNIQGN
+301 
-307 SQNSEEK
+307 K

-320 DRGLERFKLLERKI
+320 DREEQLKKIIIQNQAINMRLERTIEELK
-334 DLLEKDNGQL
+334 KDNSQL
-344 RDDMRKI
+344 RTDIRRI
-351 KINMKKLEND
+351 ENNVKKLQND
-361 NKNLNK
+361 NKNLTTKLNK
-367 NINEAKNKIMNNQ
+367 NIMETNNKIMKNQ
-380 KKIKSLEFDIKIIGL
+380 KKIASMEFDIKIIGL
-395 RDAYKSFIDLLIMLM
+395 RDAYKSLIDLLIMLM

-433 NKNAEKIKALLTDSK
+433 NKNAEKIRALLSDSK
-448 NILFKSN
+448 DILFQSN

-543 LMNE
+543 LMDE

>member
-21 ITKFE
+21 ITNFE

-42 HVSTLNECIQDDVCA
+42 HVSTLIENIQDDVCA
-57 KLTVELFRVLFE
+57 KLTVALFRVLFE

-80 KEDYISLLIDKF
+80 KADYISLLIDKF

-98 DIDDAKDEIES
+98 DIDEANDEIES
-109 KIITILFNIKSTEK
+109 KIITILFNIKSAEK

-128 ELISKLKKQLEI
+128 ELISKLKKKLEI
-140 RCEMYYVLLVLLV
+140 RCEMYYALLVLLV
-153 ESNFKL
+153 ESDFKL

-241 TTKSQKKSVIE
+241 TTKSKKKSVIE
-252 GRKANKKSAIEKEDN
+252 GKKANKKSAIEKDDN
-267 GQNSNISNNNNEK
+267 GQKSNIPNNNNEK
-280 KESETSEE
+280 KESEISKE
-288 NAEQSNKNVQKVE
+288 NCED
-301 GNIQGN
+301 
-307 SQNSEEK
+307 K

-320 DRGLERFKLLERKI
+320 DREEQLKKIIIQNQAINMRLERTIEELK
-334 DLLEKDNGQL
+334 KDNSQL
-344 RDDMRKI
+344 RTDIRRI
-351 KINMKKLEND
+351 ENNVKKLQND
-361 NKNLNK
+361 NKNLTTKLNK
-367 NINEAKNKIMNNQ
+367 NIMETNNKIMKNQ
-380 KKIKSLEFDIKIIGL
+380 KKIASLEFDIKIIGL

-433 NKNAEKIKALLTDSK
+433 NKNAEKIRALLSDSK
-448 NILFKSN
+448 DILFQSN

>member
-1 MSLTSNTK
+1 
-9 KIQKLFNDMQKA
+9 
-21 ITKFE
+21 
-26 ELVFPHEYI
+26 
-35 SFDIYKI
+35 
-42 HVSTLNECIQDDVCA
+42 
-57 KLTVELFRVLFE
+57 
-69 SETEFNEFTTG
+69 
-80 KEDYISLLIDKF
+80 
-92 RAKSKD
+92 
-98 DIDDAKDEIES
+98 
-109 KIITILFNIKSTEK
+109 
-123 KNLMK
+123 
-128 ELISKLKKQLEI
+128 
-140 RCEMYYVLLVLLV
+140 MYYALLVLLV
-153 ESNFKL
+153 ESDFKM

-174 PDSTFDFSK
+174 PDSTFDFSE
-183 ALNSGIKFD
+183 AHNSGIKFD

-241 TTKSQKKSVIE
+241 TTKSKKKSVIE
-252 GRKANKKSAIEKEDN
+252 GKKANKKSAIEKDDN
-267 GQNSNISNNNNEK
+267 GQKSNIPNNNNEK
-280 KESETSEE
+280 KESEISKE
-288 NAEQSNKNVQKVE
+288 NCED
-301 GNIQGN
+301 
-307 SQNSEEK
+307 K

-320 DRGLERFKLLERKI
+320 DREEQLKKIIIQNQAINMRLERTIEELK
-334 DLLEKDNGQL
+334 KDNSQL
-344 RDDMRKI
+344 RTDIRRI
-351 KINMKKLEND
+351 ENNVKKLQND
-361 NKNLNK
+361 NKNLTTKLNK
-367 NINEAKNKIMNNQ
+367 NIMETNNKIMKNQ
-380 KKIKSLEFDIKIIGL
+380 KKIASLEFDIKIIGL
-395 RDAYKSFIDLLIMLM
+395 RDAYKSLIDLLIMLM

-433 NKNAEKIKALLTDSK
+433 NKNAEKIRALLSDSK
-448 NILFKSN
+448 DILFQSN

>member
-1 MSLTSNTK
+1 
-9 KIQKLFNDMQKA
+9 
-21 ITKFE
+21 
-26 ELVFPHEYI
+26 
-35 SFDIYKI
+35 
-42 HVSTLNECIQDDVCA
+42 
-57 KLTVELFRVLFE
+57 
-69 SETEFNEFTTG
+69 
-80 KEDYISLLIDKF
+80 
-92 RAKSKD
+92 
-98 DIDDAKDEIES
+98 
-109 KIITILFNIKSTEK
+109 
-123 KNLMK
+123 
-128 ELISKLKKQLEI
+128 
-140 RCEMYYVLLVLLV
+140 MYYVLLVLLV

-241 TTKSQKKSVIE
+241 TTKSKKKSVIE
-252 GRKANKKSAIEKEDN
+252 GKKANKKSAIEKDDN
-267 GQNSNISNNNNEK
+267 GQKSNISNNNNEK
-280 KESETSEE
+280 KESEISEE
-288 NAEQSNKNVQKVE
+288 NCED
-301 GNIQGN
+301 
-307 SQNSEEK
+307 K

-320 DRGLERFKLLERKI
+320 DREEQLKKIIIQNQAINMRLERTIEELK
-334 DLLEKDNGQL
+334 KDNSQL
-344 RDDMRKI
+344 RTDIRRI
-351 KINMKKLEND
+351 ENSVKKLQND
-361 NKNLNK
+361 NKNLTTKLNK
-367 NINEAKNKIMNNQ
+367 NIMETNNKIMKNQ
-380 KKIKSLEFDIKIIGL
+380 KKIASLEFDIKIIGL
-395 RDAYKSFIDLLIMLM
+395 RDAYKSLIDLLIMLM

-433 NKNAEKIKALLTDSK
+433 NKNAEKIRALLSDSK
-448 NILFKSN
+448 DILFKSN

>member
-21 ITKFE
+21 ITNFE

-42 HVSTLNECIQDDVCA
+42 HVSTLIENIQDDVCA
-57 KLTVELFRVLFE
+57 KLTVALFRVLFK

-80 KEDYISLLIDKF
+80 KADYISLLINKF

-140 RCEMYYVLLVLLV
+140 RCEMYYVLLVFLV

-241 TTKSQKKSVIE
+241 TTKSKKKSVIE
-252 GRKANKKSAIEKEDN
+252 GKKANKKSAIEKDDN
-267 GQNSNISNNNNEK
+267 GQKSNIPNNNNEK
-280 KESETSEE
+280 KESEISKE
-288 NAEQSNKNVQKVE
+288 NCED
-301 GNIQGN
+301 
-307 SQNSEEK
+307 K

-320 DRGLERFKLLERKI
+320 DREEQLKKIIIQNQAINMRLERTIEELK
-334 DLLEKDNGQL
+334 KDNSQL
-344 RDDMRKI
+344 RTDIRRI
-351 KINMKKLEND
+351 ENNVKKLQND
-361 NKNLNK
+361 NKNLTTKLNK
-367 NINEAKNKIMNNQ
+367 NIMETNNKIMKNQ
-380 KKIKSLEFDIKIIGL
+380 KKIASLEFDIKIIGL
-395 RDAYKSFIDLLIMLM
+395 RDAYKSLIDLLIMLM

-433 NKNAEKIKALLTDSK
+433 NKNAEKIRALLSDSK
-448 NILFKSN
+448 DILFQSN

>member
-1 MSLTSNTK
+1 M
-9 KIQKLFNDMQKA
+9 
-21 ITKFE
+21 
-26 ELVFPHEYI
+26 
-35 SFDIYKI
+35 
-42 HVSTLNECIQDDVCA
+42 
-57 KLTVELFRVLFE
+57 
-69 SETEFNEFTTG
+69 
-80 KEDYISLLIDKF
+80 
-92 RAKSKD
+92 
-98 DIDDAKDEIES
+98 
-109 KIITILFNIKSTEK
+109 FNIKSTEK

-241 TTKSQKKSVIE
+241 TTKSKKKSVIE
-252 GRKANKKSAIEKEDN
+252 GKKANKKSAIEKDDN
-267 GQNSNISNNNNEK
+267 GQKSNIPNNNNEK
-280 KESETSEE
+280 KESEISKE
-288 NAEQSNKNVQKVE
+288 NCED
-301 GNIQGN
+301 
-307 SQNSEEK
+307 K

-320 DRGLERFKLLERKI
+320 DREEQLKKIIIQNQAINMRLERTIEELK
-334 DLLEKDNGQL
+334 KDNSQL
-344 RDDMRKI
+344 RTDIRRI
-351 KINMKKLEND
+351 ENNVKKLQND
-361 NKNLNK
+361 NKNLTTKLNK
-367 NINEAKNKIMNNQ
+367 NIMETNNKIMKNQ
-380 KKIKSLEFDIKIIGL
+380 KKIASLEFDIKIIGL
-395 RDAYKSFIDLLIMLM
+395 RDAYKSLIDLLIMLM

-433 NKNAEKIKALLTDSK
+433 NKNAEKIRALLSDSK
-448 NILFKSN
+448 DILFQSN